1 MQARAQI
8 LGHPIHQMLV
18 VVPVGLFITAAV
30 FDVIVMVTGNA
41 TLALGSHLMIG
52 AGIIGGLLAA
62 PFGTLDWLKI
72 PQNTRAKRIGLYH
85 AAANGIALVL
95 FLLSWWIR
103 RDAPESPALIAQLLA
118 LVGAAVIGV
127 SGWLGGELIDRLGV
141 GVHDDAHVD
150 APSSLAAA
158 PRSSV

>member
-18 VVPVGLFITAAV
+18 VVPVGLFVTAAV
-30 FDVIVMVTGNA
+30 FDVIVMVTGNP
-41 TLALGSHLMIG
+41 TLALGAHLMIG
-52 AGIIGGLLAA
+52 AGIIGALLAA

-85 AAANGIALVL
+85 ASANGIALVL

-103 RDAPESPALIAQLLA
+103 RDVPESPVLTAQLLA

-127 SGWLGGELIDRLGV
+127 SGWLGGELIDRLGI

-150 APSSLAAA
+150 APSSLSST
-158 PRSSV
+158 RSTSR